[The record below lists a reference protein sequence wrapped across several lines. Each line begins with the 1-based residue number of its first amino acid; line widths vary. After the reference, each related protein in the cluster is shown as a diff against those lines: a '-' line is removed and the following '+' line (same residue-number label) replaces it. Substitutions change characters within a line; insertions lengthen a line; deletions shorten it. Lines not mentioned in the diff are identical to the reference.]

1 MVQSE
6 SDSEEEVLF
15 ESTKKSRKPNGFYAR
30 TGNGF
35 LKNGKHNA
43 WKYYIYYVID
53 NLQRLNYVTF

>member
-1 MVQSE
+1 MAEDSSMVQSE

-15 ESTKKSRKPNGFYAR
+15 ESTKKGRKTNGFYGR

-43 WKYYIYYVID
+43 
-53 NLQRLNYVTF
+53 